1 MLASMILAC
10 SGCDGRYDVTGY
22 PVGQQFRCR
31 CGTVNTLEAQGK
43 QAGELSCPNCGA
55 GVSPTASDCSH
66 CSHHLLLKGCPRCLS
81 RVFHGHKHC
90 PDCGAELSIV
100 ATTETA
106 SERKCPRCEHAL
118 SARLVADVV
127 VDECM
132 HCRGLFLD
140 QIAIQRVI
148 TDRKQ
153 SRADALLGSLPS
165 TVTSDRPEKMTG
177 KLYIKCPV
185 CKQVMNRK
193 LFGAGAGVIVDVCRA
208 HGTFFDVG
216 ELPIIINYVQQ
227 GGLEKAEKKEI
238 ERMRDNAKREQQNAA
253 FASARAAAS
262 SHDYEGMSRAND
274 RSSVL
279 VDLLASL
286 FS

>member
-1 MLASMILAC
+1 MLGAMILAC

-31 CGTVNTLEAQGK
+31 CGTVNTLEALGK
-43 QAGELSCPNCGA
+43 QAGLLSCPNCGA
-55 GVSPTASDCSH
+55 GVAPTASDCSH
-66 CSHHLLLKGCPRCLS
+66 CNQHLLLKACPRCLS

-90 PDCGAELSIV
+90 PDCGAELSLA
-100 ATTETA
+100 ATAETT
-106 SERKCPRCEHAL
+106 SERSCPRCEHPM

-132 HCRGLFLD
+132 SCRGLFLD
-140 QIAIQRVI
+140 QIAIKRVV

-153 SRADALLGSLPS
+153 ARAEALLGSLPS
-165 TVTSDRPEKMTG
+165 TVLADRPEKLTG

-185 CKQVMNRK
+185 CKVVMNRK
-193 LFGAGAGVIVDVCRA
+193 LFGAGAGVIVDVCRS

-216 ELPIIINYVQQ
+216 ELPVIINYVEQ
-227 GGLEKAEKKEI
+227 GGLEKQARKDLDRQRDDVAREKL
-238 ERMRDNAKREQQNAA
+238 NAA
-253 FASARAAAS
+253 YATARAQGQS
-262 SHDYEGMSRAND
+262 QRFGMMPATSRGN
-274 RSSVL
+274 VL
-279 VDLLASL
+279 VDLLQSL